1 MAETESYDEPE
12 ALLVEI
18 EDESFETLPP
28 VPEPVVTPSGI
39 PVFKFDFAMKDPK

>member
-1 MAETESYDEPE
+1 MAGTESYDEPE

-18 EDESFETLPP
+18 EDESFETLPDA
-28 VPEPVVTPSGI
+28 VVTPSGL